1 MKKYCFYDY
10 EGVGRLGIGVESE
23 RITDLHFERS
33 SISRS
38 EISLEET
45 PFHRKASGQLDEYF
59 SGRRKIFDLPLAPK
73 GTDFQMRCWEALL
86 QVPYGETRSYGDIA
100 RSVGSPRGFRAV
112 GMANNRNP
120 IAIIIP
126 CHRIIGSDGKLVGFG
141 GGLDIKAFLLDL
153 ERKYAKS

>member
-1 MKKYCFYDY
+1 MKKYYFYIY

-23 RITDLHFERS
+23 KITDLHFERS

-38 EISLEET
+38 DMKLEET
-45 PFHRKASGQLDEYF
+45 PMHLEASRQLEEYF

-73 GTDFQMRCWEALL
+73 GTDFQMKCWEALL
-86 QVPYGETRSYGDIA
+86 KVPYGETRSYGDIA

-120 IAIIIP
+120 ISIIIP

-141 GGLDIKAFLLDL
+141 GGLDIKEFLLGL
-153 ERKYAKS
+153 ESKYAKS